1 VDELTIEELGYLWR
15 GLIMFKYG
23 EIDFYD
29 ELIKNPKIDRQL
41 ADETLYNKIRV
52 IGELFKKLE
61 DSADILNAKLT

>member
-1 VDELTIEELGYLWR
+1 M